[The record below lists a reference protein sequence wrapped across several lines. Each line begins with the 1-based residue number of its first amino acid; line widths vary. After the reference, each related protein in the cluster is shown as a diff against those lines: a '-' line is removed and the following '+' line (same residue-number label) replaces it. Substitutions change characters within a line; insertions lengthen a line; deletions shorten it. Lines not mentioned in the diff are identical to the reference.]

1 MRVRRLLA
9 GLTPQLVRDLL
20 LLASGQFVSKLIG
33 LLIFAFLARR
43 LAPDGY
49 GALEYVVGLTV
60 FFAMAIDGGLGT
72 IGVRRLGLARGE
84 LPRLAHA
91 IPVARLAIAAVAIPA
106 MIVVV
111 ELFGPP
117 TIPRA
122 LAWLFA
128 ASLLFAA
135 LNQEWLLQGSERMT
149 HVAVAQIL
157 RMLVFA
163 FAAVLLVRGPADLV
177 GVGWAEFAAVGVASI
192 YYLAAQH
199 ALVTPIRVGRTG
211 TWRGVLALA
220 REAAP
225 LGLSNFVWAAAQ
237 FMPLFLVGS
246 IVGGA
251 QVGWF
256 AAGQRLVNSIATFS
270 YVYHFNLYPSLVR
283 AAATG
288 NDAATRL
295 MGASF
300 RVTAWVGV
308 GFALGL
314 TLAAASILVTIF
326 GAQFASGAAALAIL
340 VWVIPVTLLSGH
352 ARGLLV
358 VAGVQRRVL
367 VAQIAGLA
375 TAAVGGAGL
384 VAWLGDRGAAAAA
397 VAGAAVVWIVAHGY
411 ARQERTP
418 PPALAL
424 AARPLALAAIIGVAA
439 ALTPYP
445 PLAQAI
451 GACVMY
457 AALAPLVDRLLVT
470 DLIYLAHAKV
480 RFVPAKSE

>member
-1 MRVRRLLA
+1 VRVRRLLA
-9 GLTPQLVRDLL
+9 GFTPQLVRDLL
-20 LLASGQFVSKLIG
+20 LLSGGQFVSKLIG
-33 LLIFAFLARR
+33 LLIFALLART

-49 GALEYVVGLTV
+49 GAVEYVVGLTA

-72 IGVRRLGLARGE
+72 VGVRRLGLARGE
-84 LPRLAHA
+84 LPLLAHQ
-91 IPVARLAIAAVAIPA
+91 IPAARLAIAAVAIPT
-106 MIVVV
+106 MIIVM
-111 ELFGPP
+111 ELVAPP

-122 LAWLFA
+122 LVWLFA

-135 LNQEWLLQGSERMT
+135 LNQEWLLQGTERMK
-149 HVAVAQIL
+149 HVAAAQIL
-157 RMLVFA
+157 RMMVFT
-163 FAAVLLVRGPADLV
+163 FVVVLLVRGPDDLV
-177 GVGWAEFAAVGVASI
+177 AVGWAEVAAVAVTGA
-192 YYLAAQH
+192 YYLAVQH
-199 ALVTPIRVGRTG
+199 AVVTRIGSGRG
-211 TWRGVLALA
+211 ATWRSIVALA

-237 FMPLFLVGS
+237 YMPLFLVGS

-288 NDAATRL
+288 NEAAARL
-295 MGASF
+295 MVASF
-300 RVTAWVGV
+300 RVTAWLGV
-308 GFALGL
+308 GFALAL
-314 TLAAASILVTIF
+314 TLAAATILVTIF
-326 GAQFASGAAALAIL
+326 GVQFAAGAAALGIL

-358 VAGVQRRVL
+358 VAGVQQRVL

-375 TAAVGGAGL
+375 TAVAGGAAL
-384 VAWLGDRGAAAAA
+384 VAWMGDRGAAAAA
-397 VAGAAVVWIVAHGY
+397 VAGAAVVWLVAHGF
-411 ARQERTP
+411 ARRERTQ

-424 AARPLALAAIIGVAA
+424 AVRPLVLAGVIGYAA

-451 GACVMY
+451 AAGVVY
-457 AALAPLVDRLLVT
+457 ATLAPLVDRRLVA
-470 DLIYLAHAKV
+470 DLIHLAHAKV
-480 RFVPAKSE
+480 RFAPAASQ